1 MDFLY
6 LPEAKGTI
14 PGVTIMHMWVF
25 VDRFS
30 KYTIL
35 IPLKKGHTAQVPVD
49 FYMETVYPIFSLPM
63 DVVTDQDPLFCSHIW
78 THFCKT
84 NEIQQS
90 MSTAFHPESDD
101 QTPIANKAIL
111 TILRAKL
118 FNPGG
123 AWLP

>member
-14 PGVTIMHMWVF
+14 PGVTFTHLWVI

-35 IPLKKGHTAQVPVD
+35 IPLKKGHTAQDLVD
-49 FYMETVYPIFSLPM
+49 LYMERVYPIFGLPM
-63 DVVTDQDPLFCSHIW
+63 DVVTDQDPLFRSHIW

-84 NEIQQS
+84 NEIQES
-90 MSTAFHPESDD
+90 ISTAYYPESD
-101 QTPIANKAIL
+101 
-111 TILRAKL
+111 
-118 FNPGG
+118 G
-123 AWLP
+123 